1 MAEEKLLTALELD
14 DKLLNND
21 GESYQGTL
29 GSLYRRQGRFDEAIE
44 RYHHAAKITPGRSY
58 PFLNLA
64 LLYYEQVDI
73 LPMPKGKGVCQ
84 KKRLNSRLHHLVC
97 FMCLFAS

>member
-73 LPMPKGKGVCQ
+73 LPMP
-84 KKRLNSRLHHLVC
+84 
-97 FMCLFAS
+97 